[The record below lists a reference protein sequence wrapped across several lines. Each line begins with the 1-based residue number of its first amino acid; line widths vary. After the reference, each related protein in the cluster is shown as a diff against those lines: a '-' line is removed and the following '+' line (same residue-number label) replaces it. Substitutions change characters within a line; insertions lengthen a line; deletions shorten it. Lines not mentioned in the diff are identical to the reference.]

1 MEFIDNRGAPPEL
14 IRKIHEKME
23 TCESVKRV
31 VFDAFIE
38 DLKGDMGAFDP
49 ETGTIYIDMGACLMR
64 KDWMKKGIM
73 YIPNVWFNLMMTVFH
88 EITHAAQLD
97 EELGLS
103 ELHSLPKHYEY
114 EATAIAEHMLMDWA
128 KNNPIPT
135 LAEMGW
141 VGDQIKLLL
150 NKLYAQM
157 PEVVNEEI
165 DLQGTDIVAHA
176 KEAAQASKEYS
187 QDHETALLLKQI
199 NEGMVGAKVNN
210 TMYLTAY
217 EAIDM
222 DHVVHGETQE
232 VIV

>member
-14 IRKIHEKME
+14 IRQIHEKME

-31 VFDAFIE
+31 VFDAFIG
-38 DLKGDMGAFDP
+38 DLNGDMGAFDP
-49 ETGTIYIDMGACLMR
+49 ETGTIIIDMGACLMN
-64 KDWMKKGIM
+64 KAWMKKGIM
-73 YIPNVWFNLMMTVFH
+73 YIPNVWFNLLMTAFH

-114 EATAIAEHMLMDWA
+114 EATAIAEHMLLDWA
-128 KNNPIPT
+128 KDHSIPT

-141 VGDQIKLLL
+141 VGEQIKILL
-150 NKLYAQM
+150 NRLYAQM

-165 DLQGTDIVAHA
+165 ELQGTDIAAHA
-176 KEAAQASKEYS
+176 EEAAKASKEYS
-187 QDHETALLLKQI
+187 QDYETALLLKQI

-222 DHVVHGETQE
+222 DYVVHGETQE
-232 VIV
+232 VAA